1 MEYYHWRK
9 VLQNVDVKDPDGRGG
24 LLEFLAWCAV
34 ERSKVVDKLSDHIFN
49 CFCVR
54 AAWRQ
59 LWKFAKSE
67 EDFWTG
73 VACQFESRPLEL
85 WPTLRALAPLVP
97 SDSACLVNLVQ
108 TCLKNSLA
116 QPGVNI
122 LPIHSIRA
130 GRNIQKV
137 A

>member
-1 MEYYHWRK
+1 M
-9 VLQNVDVKDPDGRGG
+9 
-24 LLEFLAWCAV
+24 EFLAWCAV
-34 ERSKVVDKLSDHIFN
+34 ERSRVVDKLSDHIFN

-97 SDSACLVNLVQ
+97 SSNSACLVQ

-116 QPGVNI
+116 QPGVNTL
-122 LPIHSIRA
+122 LPIHCTRVGTS
-130 GRNIQKV
+130 
-137 A
+137 